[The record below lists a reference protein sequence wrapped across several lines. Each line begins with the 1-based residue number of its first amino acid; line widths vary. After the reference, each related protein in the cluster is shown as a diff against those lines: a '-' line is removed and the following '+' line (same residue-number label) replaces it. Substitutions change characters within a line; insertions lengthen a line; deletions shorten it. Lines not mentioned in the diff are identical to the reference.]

1 MKGTAA
7 KADNTIIKMI
17 VSKIISF
24 MKFLIETY
32 KQSRIYTVIFIVVGI
47 LTAIAMTVGMENKEV
62 INIVLVAMLYVIV
75 FTVSG
80 VIIDIIVNVFNAG
93 KVINRIISYIVFI
106 IWTLITVIPLLWMF
120 YTSFK
125 SNEEIT
131 LNPFTLPHAL
141 FDNLNDEYVVI
152 PAALNVIL
160 DYDPEVDKRERLI
173 IESTTIAPQRRLMVF
188 FLVKE
193 DLPPEIANLQVGDHL
208 RVSQLPFPMQLKIS
222 WDTIWFNFTSAFIRG
237 GLGVKFLNSVLYASV
252 GTFFIVFFGLM
263 IGFALSKMKFKKLSL
278 FIGGLI
284 GLGYLLSINSV
295 IIPLFLMLSSVK
307 LTDTHVG
314 IILVYTAFGLPMA
327 VMLSTQFLGGL
338 PDSLIESAHIDGA
351 STFRTFVSII
361 VPMSVPVAVTVGIIN
376 ALGIWNEFLLVLVLA
391 SSESTKSLPVGVFSF
406 SSLTS
411 TQYGWQIA
419 ALVIAI
425 LPAMIIYFIFNKQIS
440 KGVVA
445 GAIKG

>member
-1 MKGTAA
+1 MFVWIATVVVY
-7 KADNTIIKMI
+7 TIAGA
-17 VSKIISF
+17 V
-24 MKFLIETY
+24 
-32 KQSRIYTVIFIVVGI
+32 
-47 LTAIAMTVGMENKEV
+47 
-62 INIVLVAMLYVIV
+62 
-75 FTVSG
+75 
-80 VIIDIIVNVFNAG
+80 IDIIFNIF
-93 KVINRIISYIVFI
+93 KINRFTTKVISYIVFVS
-106 IWTLITVIPLLWMF
+106 WTIITVIPLIWML

-131 LNPFTLPHAL
+131 LNPFSLPHDL
-141 FDNLNDEYVVI
+141 FDNYNDEYVVI
-152 PAALNVIL
+152 PPQLNVIP
-160 DYDPEVDKRERLI
+160 DYDIDIDKRERLI
-173 IESTTIAPQRRLMVF
+173 VESTTIAPQRRLMVF

-193 DLPPEIANLQVGDHL
+193 ELPPEIANLKVGERL
-208 RVSQLPFPMQLKIS
+208 SVSQLPFHMQLKIS
-222 WDTIWFNFTSAFIRG
+222 WDTIWFNFISSFNRG
-237 GLGVKFLNSVLYASV
+237 GLGFKFINSVLYSGV
-252 GTFFIVFFGLM
+252 STFFIIILGLM
-263 IGFALSKMKFKKLSL
+263 VGFALSKMKFPRMSF

-295 IIPLFLMLSSVK
+295 IIPLFLMLSSVN
-307 LTDTHVG
+307 LTDTHFG
-314 IILVYTAFGLPMA
+314 IILVYIAFGLPMS

-351 STFRTFVSII
+351 STMHTFISII
-361 VPMSVPVAVTVGIIN
+361 LPMSIPVAVTIGIIQ

-406 SSLTS
+406 SSQTS

-419 ALVIAI
+419 ALVIAV